1 MYSLRQLEAFN
12 ALSPSEK
19 LKLQTNAAERRAQ
32 LAFASKPKETFQA
45 NNIKVEVVDEY
56 RATINKTEQHQ
67 QQQQPLNIIIENT
80 SCNDSDSIC
89 RKPSPDLL
97 IVPEDPI
104 QRVLIANQ
112 LNNSNSIS
120 SGGNGSGAGVAKANP
135 KTVTASV
142 FKTIPIESVAKQQL
156 LQKTINANGVEQQQ
170 QQQLCSNGNG
180 APVARAA
187 PQTITASLIQP
198 IVAVKRDS
206 FGKTLPPTIIAK
218 PSLVPR
224 QTVVTASLFQPR
236 STAAIIGP
244 NITQKNFPST
254 TVNQQ
259 ASRAAEIMNK
269 SFCLSD
275 DLSQPTCEYICTT
288 PWLPSQGGGVV
299 VVVANTQGENYSKT
313 ERFLGIARN
322 EMCREHLSSL
332 SVNPK
337 RSILSIVLCQSQF
350 ANHITST
357 CAPHQYYY

>member
-1 MYSLRQLEAFN
+1 MINENEVYSLRQLEAFN

-56 RATINKTEQHQ
+56 RATINKTEQQ
-67 QQQQPLNIIIENT
+67 QQQQPLNNIIENN
-80 SCNDSDSIC
+80 SINDNNSDSVC

-104 QRVLIANQ
+104 RRVLIANQ
-112 LNNSNSIS
+112 LNSSSNI
-120 SGGNGSGAGVAKANP
+120 SGGGSGSGAGP

-142 FKTIPIESVAKQQL
+142 FKTIPIE

-170 QQQLCSNGNG
+170 QQQLCSNGNV

-244 NITQKNFPST
+244 NISQKNYPST

-275 DLSQPTCEYICTT
+275 DLSQPTCEYTLYN
-288 PWLPSQGGGVV
+288 PSLPPHGGGVV
-299 VVVANTQGENYSKT
+299 D
-313 ERFLGIARN
+313 
-322 EMCREHLSSL
+322 
-332 SVNPK
+332 
-337 RSILSIVLCQSQF
+337 IV
-350 ANHITST
+350 
-357 CAPHQYYY
+357 